1 MVIMSK
7 EAKQLTWFAI
17 YQNPFFHQGSEFLER
32 LQKDAEDLATACVKS
47 VKSEV
52 QKANAEIVET
62 I

>member
-17 YQNPFFHQGSEFLER
+17 YQNPFFRRESEFLER
-32 LQKDAEDLATACVKS
+32 LQKVAEDLATACVKS
-47 VKSEV
+47 AKSEV
-52 QKANAEIVET
+52 QKAHAEMVET